1 MQHSGPLSS
10 PRLHLHRVA
19 RRIWLGGAVASLAAL
34 SPSEVLAEE
43 SVFELGNVVIRGERT
58 HTTSEEVMG
67 EEAMRAFNRDTVS
80 SAVNTLPGV
89 NLSRNSRNEDIVYVR
104 GFDARQVPL
113 FLDGIPQYV
122 PYDGYVD
129 FARFTTFDLSEIRVA
144 KGAAS
149 LLYGPNIMGGAIN
162 LVTRKPS
169 RELEGNVRIGA
180 ATGSE
185 RKLAANLGSNQGL
198 WYFQLGAS
206 YLDADSFALGRGFTD
221 HKPSP
226 TDTGDRRQ
234 NAYRTDRKGS
244 LKIGFTPND
253 SDEYAL
259 AYSKQEGEKGNPV
272 YTGTGKGA
280 RYWQWPY
287 WDKESLYFLSS
298 TDLSDEL
305 TLKLRL
311 YADKYKNGMDAFTN
325 ASYAIPDGPRSIYD
339 DKTYGSA
346 TELVSRHFDGH
357 ELHLALHYKD
367 DRHVD
372 KAAGSPD
379 KKYRDVTRSLAVED
393 IIEIAGDWR
402 LRLGVDHEE
411 REARQVY
418 YWPTGTTRATNGL
431 AELVHDLGP
440 GLEAYASVARKSRLP
455 TIKDRYSAR
464 MGSALPNPDLKPE
477 EARHAELGLRG
488 EAWEGGYA
496 EAALFYSHIRNLI
509 QSAIVPGSS
518 CSGGQECN
526 QAQNISKARHR
537 GLELSLEQTLADR
550 WKMGAA
556 YTYLNRDNLSDPHT
570 PLTDSPR
577 HKLFAHLS
585 WFPHAQWE
593 LQATLDAEEGREV
606 SSSASAS
613 RYEKPGGFA
622 IFGAK
627 GVWKPRPDLALELGA
642 SNLGDKDYELSEG
655 FPMPG
660 RTLFA
665 NASFD
670 F

>member
-1 MQHSGPLSS
+1 MLYSGSLPF
-10 PRLHLHRVA
+10 PRLRLRSVV
-19 RRIWLGGAVASLAAL
+19 RSIWLGGTVAGMAVLSLPDA
-34 SPSEVLAEE
+34 LAEE
-43 SVFELGNVVIRGERT
+43 SVFELGSVVVRGDRMS
-58 HTTSEEVMG
+58 TTSEEVMG

-129 FARFTTFDLSEIRVA
+129 FGRFTTFDLAEIRVA

-185 RKLAANLGSNQGL
+185 RKVAANLGSNQGL

-206 YLDADSFALGRGFTD
+206 YLDADSFALGRSFTD
-221 HKPSP
+221 HKPKP
-226 TDTGDRRQ
+226 TDTDDRRE
-234 NAYRTDRKGS
+234 NAYRTDKKGS

-253 SDEYAL
+253 TDEYAL

-272 YTGTGKGA
+272 YTGRGKGA

-298 TDLSDEL
+298 TDLNDEL
-305 TLKLRL
+305 TLKFRL
-311 YADKYKNGMDAFTN
+311 YADKYTNGLDMFKD
-325 ASYAIPDGPRSIYD
+325 ASYTTLDGPRSIYD

-346 TELVSRHFDGH
+346 VELVSRHFDGH

-372 KAAGSPD
+372 KAEGSPD
-379 KKYRDVTRSLAVED
+379 KKYRDVTRSAAVED
-393 IIEIAGDWR
+393 IIELASDWR

-418 YWPTGTTRATNGL
+418 YWPTGTTQATNAL
-431 AELVHDLGP
+431 AELAHDLRP

-477 EARHAELGLRG
+477 KARHAELGLRG
-488 EAWEGGYA
+488 EPWDGSYA
-496 EAALFYSHIRNLI
+496 EAALFYSGIDDLI

-518 CSGGQECN
+518 CSGGKECN

-537 GLELSLEQTLADR
+537 GLELSLEQALADR

-556 YTYLNRDNLSDPHT
+556 YTYLDRDNLSDRDI
-570 PLTDSPR
+570 PLTDSPT

-585 WFPHAQWE
+585 WFPSERWE
-593 LQATLDAEEGREV
+593 LQTTLDAEEGREV

-613 RYEKPGGFA
+613 RYETLGGFA
-622 IFGAK
+622 ILGAK
-627 GVWKPRPDLALELGA
+627 GVWKPRPDLALELGV
-642 SNLGDKDYELSEG
+642 SNLGDKDYEFSEG